1 MIKKQIKFFIL
12 RWIVSSF
19 LMWICVKLFGR
30 VDREVDTF
38 GVFVT
43 AGFVL
48 SVVQTIV
55 KPILTIFALPLI
67 LLTMGIFNLVL
78 NIAMLWLVVHLVP
91 HISISGIQLV
101 WSWLLMS
108 VLTSLVNFVIPDYN

>member
-19 LMWICVKLFGR
+19 LMWVCVKLFGR
-30 VDREVDTF
+30 VDQGVDTF

-43 AGFVL
+43 AGLVL

-55 KPILTIFALPLI
+55 KPILTIFALPLMLFLPTLVTEVHFF
-67 LLTMGIFNLVL
+67 LLNRSQWKV
-78 NIAMLWLVVHLVP
+78 
-91 HISISGIQLV
+91 
-101 WSWLLMS
+101 
-108 VLTSLVNFVIPDYN
+108 

>member
-43 AGFVL
+43 AGLVL

-55 KPILTIFALPLI
+55 KPILTIFAQHCNVVVGRTLGS
-67 LLTMGIFNLVL
+67 TYFY
-78 NIAMLWLVVHLVP
+78 LWY
-91 HISISGIQLV
+91 SA
-101 WSWLLMS
+101 
-108 VLTSLVNFVIPDYN
+108 SLVMVAHECPDKSC

>member
-1 MIKKQIKFFIL
+1 MIKKQIKFFVL

-43 AGFVL
+43 AGLVL

-78 NIAMLWLVVHLVP
+78 NIAMLWLVAHLVP

>member
-19 LMWICVKLFGR
+19 LMWVCVKLFGR
-30 VDREVDTF
+30 VDQGVDTF

-43 AGFVL
+43 AGLVL

-55 KPILTIFALPLI
+55 KPIFALPLI